1 MKPSLLR
8 RSFRRRRGG
17 HTIELARSGH
27 CWLCT
32 WCKIRSTSRVK
43 LATSKCSGNGT
54 KPLTTIAATMA
65 ARPVGDG
72 RRHILVESGTV
83 QWCDTCGTYAESR
96 TSRRMAGICR
106 GPPPAA
112 AGKGGM
118 RQQLMA
124 LRAGRHPVTGMIL
137 PVPCNSHAALGSG
150 TYSQLK
156 PRPSG
161 DDSFVPYVPRD
172 VVVPEPSGVSAEKK
186 RWLMR
191 GRLLCRNSKE
201 AALLRRSRRR
211 IAKIEVRKVI
221 SSFLGNA
228 GNEVAQGIV
237 EPEHSEQATEDD
249 KVSEEVWA
257 SLPVVASRERH
268 VLNIPTKP
276 ERCFPGKAVQSRMLL
291 LGSNGNA
298 PAECWF
304 SVGESWRLLGS
315 STPIFCFDA
324 AECGIV

>member
-1 MKPSLLR
+1 MAAQRKRAERKAGIDGRKKKGAKPAKKVIPTAK
-8 RSFRRRRGG
+8 GG
-17 HTIELARSGH
+17 HIIELALSGH

-32 WCKIRSTSRVK
+32 RCEPRSTSWVN
-43 LATSKCSGNGT
+43 LATSKCSGTGA
-54 KPLTTIAATMA
+54 KPLTTIAATMVG
-65 ARPVGDG
+65 RPVEGG
-72 RRHILVESGTV
+72 RRHSLIESGTV

-96 TSRRMAGICR
+96 TSQRMVNVCP

-124 LRAGRHPVTGMIL
+124 LKAGRHPVTGMML
-137 PVPCNSHAALGSG
+137 PVPSNSDAALGSG
-150 TYSQLK
+150 TYTQLK

-161 DDSFVPYVPRD
+161 DDSFSPYVPRE

-191 GRLLCRNSKE
+191 GRLLYRNSKE
-201 AALLRRSRRR
+201 AALLRRRRR
-211 IAKIEVRKVI
+211 RFAKIEVREVI

-249 KVSEEVWA
+249 KVSE
-257 SLPVVASRERH
+257 
-268 VLNIPTKP
+268 
-276 ERCFPGKAVQSRMLL
+276 
-291 LGSNGNA
+291 
-298 PAECWF
+298 
-304 SVGESWRLLGS
+304 
-315 STPIFCFDA
+315 
-324 AECGIV
+324 

>member
-1 MKPSLLR
+1 M
-8 RSFRRRRGG
+8 
-17 HTIELARSGH
+17 
-27 CWLCT
+27 
-32 WCKIRSTSRVK
+32 V
-43 LATSKCSGNGT
+43 
-54 KPLTTIAATMA
+54 
-65 ARPVGDG
+65 
-72 RRHILVESGTV
+72 
-83 QWCDTCGTYAESR
+83 
-96 TSRRMAGICR
+96 
-106 GPPPAA
+106 
-112 AGKGGM
+112 
-118 RQQLMA
+118 
-124 LRAGRHPVTGMIL
+124 L

-161 DDSFVPYVPRD
+161 DDSFVPYVPRE

-211 IAKIEVRKVI
+211 IAKIEVREVI

-249 KVSEEVWA
+249 KVSEEFWA

-291 LGSNGNA
+291 LGSNDKA
-298 PAECWF
+298 P
-304 SVGESWRLLGS
+304 
-315 STPIFCFDA
+315 
-324 AECGIV
+324 